1 MYSKYREQDKNT
13 SSLGGGGILQRGF
26 TVLRKYTRTYVP
38 CWAEIPGLEGTL
50 LWLMPVLHPHCNQ
63 QEWVGLL
70 RGILQFSLVYW
81 TKRVTV
87 WVADPSFEQLPV
99 P

>member
-1 MYSKYREQDKNT
+1 MHWFSTMRLNKMIRM
-13 SSLGGGGILQRGF
+13 F
-26 TVLRKYTRTYVP
+26 VVLVAVALWWSCQT

-50 LWLMPVLHPHCNQ
+50 LWLMPVLHPHCSQ